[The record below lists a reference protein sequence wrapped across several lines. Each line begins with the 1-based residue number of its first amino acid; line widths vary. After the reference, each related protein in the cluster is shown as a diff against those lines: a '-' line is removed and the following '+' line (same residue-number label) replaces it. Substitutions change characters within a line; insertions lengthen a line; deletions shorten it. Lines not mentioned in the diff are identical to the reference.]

1 MSGKAKS
8 TERPM
13 KVVKEKSLQNDKP
26 SKTKLKSL
34 KLPPTDESVKMKK
47 SKAVME
53 KHEIPKKI

>member
-8 TERPM
+8 TERPK

-34 KLPPTDESVKMKK
+34 ILPPTDESVKMKK

>member
-8 TERPM
+8 TERPK
-13 KVVKEKSLQNDKP
+13 KVVKEKSFQNDKP

-34 KLPPTDESVKMKK
+34 ILPPTDESVKMKK
-47 SKAVME
+47 SKAITE

>member
-47 SKAVME
+47 SKVVME